1 MKGGGTKRRVVG
13 RRSLMFIEFV
23 VAVVWLTV
31 KTLPVFHLCIHWY
44 QEQSQVNLFNKHI
57 LNK

>member
-13 RRSLMFIEFV
+13 RRNLIFIKFV
-23 VAVVWLTV
+23 VVVWLRV
-31 KTLPVFHLCIHWY
+31 KTLPVFHFYIHWY
-44 QEQSQVNLFNKHI
+44 QEQSQVNLFNKHT